1 LSSILYVVL
10 LAPIHVFA
18 AVPNPVLRVDSCSN
32 SYVVLVVLE
41 ERGFG
46 FNLGYRPSSFE
57 EF

>member
-1 LSSILYVVL
+1 VVL
-10 LAPIHVFA
+10 LAPIRVSA
-18 AVPNPVLRVDSCSN
+18 VVPNLVPWADSCSN